1 MPAARALAI
10 GLVNALASTTVVA
23 MPGELAAIAELMA
36 LTMVGTVGCV
46 DVAPV
51 HTGVGR
57 PSSAAASWKP
67 YWVGVKNE
75 LSVTWLTNVNF
86 HFGVEGK
93 SPGPPLPLLVAP
105 VLVPDELQAVSS
117 AVAAADAL
125 KSPVPASSRRRVGPS
140 FMLSVWIASSTL
152 GSIFFITD
160 LQGLAPWARA
170 GPCPTTSRLA
180 SGYAVPRR
188 HFAAEST
195 GGEWIRH
202 TGRARSDGRGGGA
215 VRERR
220 TCGCDR
226 ADGGDPSGPRGA
238 EILRESVSPT
248 SVTGRGRPRGE

>member
-1 MPAARALAI
+1 MRAARGLAI

-140 FMLSVWIASSTL
+140 FMLRVWIASSPL
-152 GSIFFITD
+152 GAIFFIPAPP
-160 LQGLAPWARA
+160 GLPPR
-170 GPCPTTSRLA
+170 PTPRPPPPTSPLA
-180 SGYAVPRR
+180 TGYAVPRP
-188 HFAAEST
+188 
-195 GGEWIRH
+195 
-202 TGRARSDGRGGGA
+202 
-215 VRERR
+215 
-220 TCGCDR
+220 
-226 ADGGDPSGPRGA
+226 PS
-238 EILRESVSPT
+238 S
-248 SVTGRGRPRGE
+248 